1 MSAQNSTQNAI
12 DLGAILGAIG
22 NFLVSFFQILVQHA
36 PLILT
41 VTVAG
46 FLIYR
51 YAGTIRRAISQLIG
65 LL

>member
-1 MSAQNSTQNAI
+1 MSATQTI
-12 DLGAILGAIG
+12 DLGGILNAMGQWLA
-22 NFLVSFFQILVQHA
+22 SFFNTLVEYA

-46 FLIYR
+46 YLIYR
-51 YAGTIRRAISQLIG
+51 YAGVIRRSISQLIG

>member
-1 MSAQNSTQNAI
+1 MSATTGI
-12 DLGAILGAIG
+12 DLGSILGGIG
-22 NFLVSFFQILVQHA
+22 AWLSSFFNTLVQYA

-51 YAGTIRRAISQLIG
+51 YAGVIRRSIGQLIG
-65 LL
+65 LF

>member
-1 MSAQNSTQNAI
+1 MSAQPV
-12 DLGAILGAIG
+12 DLGSILGGIG
-22 NFLVSFFQILVQHA
+22 QFLASFFNTLVQYA

-46 FLIYR
+46 YLIYR

-65 LL
+65 LF